1 MLSEYLESKLKKTKI
16 KVLKDG
22 SYFASIPGIDGVWA
36 NAESKKACKEE
47 LREVLE
53 EWILLKVRDR
63 ENIPG
68 LSIKFDRRSA
78 FKHA

>member
-1 MLSEYLESKLKKTKI
+1 MLSKYIESKLKNTNF
-16 KVLKDG
+16 KVLKDR
-22 SYFASIPGIDGVWA
+22 SYFAFIPGISGVWA
-36 NAESKKACKEE
+36 NARNKKAAKEE

-53 EWILLKVRDR
+53 EWVLLKVRDK

-68 LSIKFDRRSA
+68 LPIKFDRRSA

>member
-1 MLSEYLESKLKKTKI
+1 MLSKYLESKLKKAKF

-22 SYFASIPGIDGVWA
+22 SYFASIPGLSGVWA
-36 NAESKKACKEE
+36 NAKNKQACKDE
-47 LREVLE
+47 LQEVLE
-53 EWILLKVRDR
+53 EWVLLKVRDR
-63 ENIPG
+63 EAIPG

>member
-1 MLSEYLESKLKKTKI
+1 MLSNYIESKLKKTKF
-16 KVLKDG
+16 KVLKDK
-22 SYFASIPGIDGVWA
+22 SYFAFIPSVPGVWA
-36 NAESKKACKEE
+36 NAGNKKAAKKE

-53 EWILLKVRDR
+53 EWILLKVRDK

-78 FKHA
+78 FKHV

>member
-1 MLSEYLESKLKKTKI
+1 MLNNYIELKLKKSKTRI
-16 KVLKDG
+16 LKDG
-22 SYFASIPGIDGVWA
+22 SYFAFIPGISGVWA
-36 NAESKKACKEE
+36 NTRNKKVAKEE

-53 EWILLKVRDR
+53 EWILLKVRDK

-68 LSIKFDRRSA
+68 LPIKFDRRSA